1 MKKILGNTSFD
12 LDPGAEMKTA
22 IYTILRSARFQVVAL
37 HDCIARQERRTCKY
51 KEVANVCK
59 AGTKWW
65 MTLSKI
71 LGEKA
76 AKYGVKCCT
85 ISLRLD
91 VWARNVTGVLPC
103 FSERNT
109 AHVRWSAE
117 GRSAQVI
124 VAILGNLL
132 CQMLTLLSLF
142 AYGLVFGIEPMHNT
156 RWVSWTYKSYGDFEC
171 LGLQLCYHWLVWLPC
186 YLWISGCPPYF
197 AISEYP
203 VIGACCPL
211 VLRASLALPAPFH
224 TYIFSTVNFALTSNI
239 HWKTV

>member
-1 MKKILGNTSFD
+1 
-12 LDPGAEMKTA
+12 
-22 IYTILRSARFQVVAL
+22 
-37 HDCIARQERRTCKY
+37 
-51 KEVANVCK
+51 
-59 AGTKWW
+59 

-109 AHVRWSAE
+109 AHVRWCA
-117 GRSAQVI
+117 AQVI

-156 RWVSWTYKSYGDFEC
+156 QVITRWVSWTYRSYGHSEC

-186 YLWISGCPPYF
+186 YLWKVDTHLYF

-211 VLRASLALPAPFH
+211 VLRASLALPAPWISFQQETLPWVQIFIEKPCSVSPERFRTAEH
-224 TYIFSTVNFALTSNI
+224 TAAKLFAQINKEADVKGSRQNYTTPPV
-239 HWKTV
+239 WMEFG